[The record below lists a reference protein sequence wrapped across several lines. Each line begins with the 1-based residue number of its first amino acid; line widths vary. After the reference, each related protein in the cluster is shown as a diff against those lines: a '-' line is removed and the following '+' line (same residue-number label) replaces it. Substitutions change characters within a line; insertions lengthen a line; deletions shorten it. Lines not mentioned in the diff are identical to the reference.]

1 MAGTRFAGGL
11 RLHHTDYNE
20 KAAGILTG
28 KDSAVLFPGLG
39 DGRLRVHRRYG
50 INENAGEVLTG
61 PLRGRWIGESGRV
74 SVVLRTGLE
83 ISGQTFHIWNGKAA
97 TVSTSNGPSTR
108 ATILVDI
115 DIAQLKTGDRP
126 AWERAFEILYT
137 IGLSVCC
144 ASAPDLNHHDRED
157 VAVESVTQV
166 VDYVE
171 QAGSFEEC
179 KRLVVTIVK
188 NRLLDRFR
196 QRSTQK
202 HGAGR
207 VESLEQQE
215 GFDAPDPGQ
224 QTPDVHVSNG
234 ELASMLATGLRQI
247 PEQYRK
253 VVEDFY
259 LKRLTQQEIAER
271 QGFKLGS
278 IGVYLDR
285 GLKALAKVVPKDAL
299 LL

>member
-1 MAGTRFAGGL
+1 M
-11 RLHHTDYNE
+11 
-20 KAAGILTG
+20 
-28 KDSAVLFPGLG
+28 DS
-39 DGRLRVHRRYG
+39 
-50 INENAGEVLTG
+50 
-61 PLRGRWIGESGRV
+61 
-74 SVVLRTGLE
+74 
-83 ISGQTFHIWNGKAA
+83 
-97 TVSTSNGPSTR
+97 
-108 ATILVDI
+108 DI

-126 AWERAFEILYT
+126 AWERAFEILYS

-144 ASAPDLNHHDRED
+144 ASAPDLNHHDHED

-166 VDYVE
+166 VNYVE

-179 KRLVVTIVK
+179 KRLVVTIAK

-196 QRSTQK
+196 QRATQK

-224 QTPDVHVSNG
+224 QTPDVHVLNG
-234 ELASMLATGLRQI
+234 EWGLMLAAGLKQI

-259 LKRLTQQEIAER
+259 LNGLTQQEIAER
-271 QGFKLGS
+271 HGLKLGS

-285 GLKALAKVVPKDAL
+285 GLKALEKVLPKDAL
-299 LL
+299 SL